1 MDARDR
7 DNEMTAFTIRV
18 ALALAG
24 VAALAMEP
32 SAAGAQATTDRAPL
46 LQRLMACREITST
59 EARLACFDQAA
70 GAFDAAER
78 QGEVT
83 VVDRA
88 QANETRNRLFGLSL
102 GTANLF
108 GSLRLDPPVEAIE
121 STLTS
126 ARRDQN
132 GKWVFVL
139 ADGSTWHQIDTERMS
154 PQPRPGQSVR
164 VRQGAI
170 NSYLLSVGG
179 ARSVRARR
187 DN

>member
-1 MDARDR
+1 
-7 DNEMTAFTIRV
+7 MTASKTRA
-18 ALALAG
+18 ALVLA
-24 VAALAMEP
+24 ATTALAMGP
-32 SAAGAQATTDRAPL
+32 STAGAQATADRAPL
-46 LQRLMACREITST
+46 LQGLMACRDISGSD
-59 EARLACFDQAA
+59 ARLACFDQAA

-121 STLTS
+121 TTLAS

-132 GKWVFVL
+132 GKWIFVL
-139 ADGSTWHQIDTERMS
+139 ADGSTWRQIDTERLS
-154 PQPRPGQSVR
+154 PQPQPGQSVR

-187 DN
+187 DS